1 MELDDKGHDVD
12 LCNDGK
18 SYDGGDDV
26 EGGDRMTALDQVL
39 VGATNMI

>member
-1 MELDDKGHDVD
+1 MELNDKGLDVD

-18 SYDGGDDV
+18 SYDEDDDV
-26 EGGDRMTALDQVL
+26 EWDDRMTALDQVL